1 MYETGKAYPEIST
14 LLKIVNIFDV
24 SLDDILNKDMS
35 KGNLN
40 QRERKV
46 PITVINFDRASAGD
60 GNLLQNAYYLD
71 NNSSFSIPDVQF
83 NSGRYVAIQVRGH
96 SMEPTIMDGDWIFCR
111 QLEKAND
118 IIEGN
123 VHLIVHDNT
132 NYLKRI
138 YEISNNKLTMR
149 SDNID
154 FADKEITL
162 DEKSQIWLV
171 EMRMTVNL
179 RKDKIQEFIQLQ
191 IKNQTSK

>member
-1 MYETGKAYPEIST
+1 MR
-14 LLKIVNIFDV
+14 
-24 SLDDILNKDMS
+24 
-35 KGNLN
+35 KGLSN
-40 QRERKV
+40 QKERRV
-46 PITVINFDRASAGD
+46 HITVINFDKASAGD

-138 YEISNNKLTMR
+138 YDISNNKLILR

-154 FADKEITL
+154 FADKEIIL

-179 RKDKIQEFIQLQ
+179 RKDKMQEFIQLQ
-191 IKNQTSK
+191 FKNKPLK